1 MTLSYYKLIKMKKTI
16 KYLALLLAFFVPQFL
31 SAQDALEIIKKSDE
45 KIRGI
50 SSYSEIK
57 MTILRPDWSREIEM
71 KAWSKGTEY
80 SLIVVTAPSREKGTA
95 FLKRENEIWNWQPT
109 IDRVIKLPPSMMMQS
124 WMGSDFKND
133 DLVKESSIVVDYTHE
148 LLGTEII
155 EGMECYKIGLIP
167 KEDAPVVWGRIFT
180 WIDKEEYI
188 QLKTE
193 FFDEDDFLVNTMIG
207 KDIMEM
213 GGKIIATTMEIIPEE
228 EPENKTILNY
238 SDLQFDIPVEDR
250 MFSVNYM
257 KRIK

>member
-1 MTLSYYKLIKMKKTI
+1 MNSIL
-16 KYLALLLAFFVPQFL
+16 KYAMIALMFCIPQVFL
-31 SAQDALEIIKKSDE
+31 AQDALEIIKKSDE

-50 SSYSEIK
+50 KSSYSEIK

-71 KAWSKGTEY
+71 KGWSKGTEY

-133 DLVKESSIVVDYTHE
+133 DLVRESSIVVDYTHK
-148 LLGTEII
+148 LLGSEII
-155 EGMECYKIGLIP
+155 EGMDCYKIELIP
-167 KEDAPVVWGRIFT
+167 KEDAPVVWGRIIS

-193 FFDEDDFLVNTMIG
+193 FFDEDDYLVNTMIG
-207 KDIMEM
+207 KDIEEM

-228 EPENKTILNY
+228 EPENKTILHYNE
-238 SDLQFDIPVEDR
+238 LQFDIPVEDR